1 MAYILWGKASPDPT
15 KGYQVL
21 LVLFRQCTVK
31 RDKACYADGR
41 AIWQTP
47 GYTGRLAAKSAQCGC
62 VLPRQLLPQPLRW
75 LEKGLTSKPR
85 QRQGREMHC
94 REGASR
100 LPPRQSNRGGSE
112 EPWGLGPTLQEPT
125 ERGGRC
131 RGRHRS
137 SLSPRVR
144 MRLHFGSSFFPWNRS
159 YWNIPC
165 VSSIHFLSFHTLVD
179 FFKAPAGSYQSVKW
193 NAPFNLADG
202 KLCILTSM
210 PQTALWRANSG
221 SAHEPVPSSQ
231 LNKGREC
238 QGEVFAEKS

>member
-1 MAYILWGKASPDPT
+1 MYSEAGQSLLCRRKSHMADTRIHRMPGCQECSVWLCATTTASAPAAEVTWEGSDKQAKAVP
-15 KGYQVL
+15 GQGNAL
-21 LVLFRQCTVK
+21 QGG
-31 RDKACYADGR
+31 GR
-41 AIWQTP
+41 A
-47 GYTGRLAAKSAQCGC
+47 GYLRGRVTEEALRSPEVWAPPSKS
-62 VLPRQLLPQPLRW
+62 
-75 LEKGLTSKPR
+75 
-85 QRQGREMHC
+85 
-94 REGASR
+94 
-100 LPPRQSNRGGSE
+100 
-112 EPWGLGPTLQEPT
+112 LQDVA
-125 ERGGRC
+125 GRC

>member
-1 MAYILWGKASPDPT
+1 MQTEQPYGRHPDTQDAWLPRVLSVAVCYHDSFCPSRWGDLRRVWQASQGSARAG
-15 KGYQVL
+15 K
-21 LVLFRQCTVK
+21 CTAG
-31 RDKACYADGR
+31 RGR
-41 AIWQTP
+41 A
-47 GYTGRLAAKSAQCGC
+47 GYLRGRVTEEALRSPEVWAPPSKS
-62 VLPRQLLPQPLRW
+62 
-75 LEKGLTSKPR
+75 
-85 QRQGREMHC
+85 
-94 REGASR
+94 
-100 LPPRQSNRGGSE
+100 
-112 EPWGLGPTLQEPT
+112 LQDVA
-125 ERGGRC
+125 GRC

-144 MRLHFGSSFFPWNRS
+144 MRLHFGSSFFPWNFS
-159 YWNIPC
+159 YLNIPC